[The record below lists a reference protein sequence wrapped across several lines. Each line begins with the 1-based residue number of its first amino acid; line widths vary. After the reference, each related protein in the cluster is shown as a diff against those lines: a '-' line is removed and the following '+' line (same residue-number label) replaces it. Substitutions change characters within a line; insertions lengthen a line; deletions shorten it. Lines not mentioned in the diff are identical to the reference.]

1 LGIIPKL
8 TKILQMSF
16 KCNNIVK
23 LIETFSDD
31 LLNNKF
37 VKGVLLSN
45 FRTDRLKHNIKEMIL
60 WNKDRNSQDDVDLTV
75 RICFIPK
82 KTMHPV

>member
-1 LGIIPKL
+1 
-8 TKILQMSF
+8 MSF
-16 KCNNIVK
+16 KSNNIVK

-45 FRTDRLKHNIKEMIL
+45 FNRQIKA
-60 WNKDRNSQDDVDLTV
+60 
-75 RICFIPK
+75 
-82 KTMHPV
+82 

>member
-1 LGIIPKL
+1 
-8 TKILQMSF
+8 MSF
-16 KCNNIVK
+16 KSNNIVK

-45 FRTDRLKHNIKEMIL
+45 FPTDKLKHNSKEMIL
-60 WNKDRNSQDDVDLTV
+60 
-75 RICFIPK
+75 
-82 KTMHPV
+82 

>member
-1 LGIIPKL
+1 
-8 TKILQMSF
+8 MSF
-16 KCNNIVK
+16 KSNNIVK

-45 FRTDRLKHNIKEMIL
+45 FPTDKLKHNSKEMIL
-60 WNKDRNSQDDVDLTV
+60 WNKDRNSQDDVDLTL

-82 KTMHPV
+82 KTQFNVEISD